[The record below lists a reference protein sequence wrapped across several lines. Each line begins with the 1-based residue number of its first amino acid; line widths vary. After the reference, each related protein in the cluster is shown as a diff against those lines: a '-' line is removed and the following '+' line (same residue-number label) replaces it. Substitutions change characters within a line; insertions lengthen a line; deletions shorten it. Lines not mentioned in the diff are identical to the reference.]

1 MMETEAKEKSAPR
14 CGTRKNRRYAMIP
27 LIPLSHAGIVA
38 GLTDAHAGI
47 CVRLYDSIDSTNTEA
62 RRLISGATPDG
73 LSYGGSDGV
82 RPSPLPV
89 TLLAA
94 RAQTAGRGRLG
105 RSFYSPPDSGL
116 YMTLLYPLTQPLSQ
130 AVAVTAGAAVA
141 TLQAIRAVTGLVPGI
156 KWVNDLYMD
165 GKKIC
170 GILTEAVTPAGSEQ
184 SAYMLVGIGINLTT
198 AAFPEGLR
206 APAGSLTDSLSP
218 SAALPALDA
227 GLLCGQIAHRLLALL
242 ETDGLHSPETLAAY
256 RAHSILLGKPV
267 LCTRGGQTFP
277 ALAMDITSTFGLT
290 VRRADGCVEVLDSG
304 EVSVSPN
311 IGT

>member
-1 MMETEAKEKSAPR
+1 MMELEMKEKSARR
-14 CGTRKNRRYAMIP
+14 CGTRKNGRYAMIP
-27 LIPLSHAGIVA
+27 LIPLSHAGIAA

-62 RRLISGATPDG
+62 RRLISAISPGEGPH
-73 LSYGGSDGV
+73 GGS
-82 RPSPLPV
+82 SPLPI

-141 TLQAIRAVTGLVPGI
+141 TLEAIRAVTGLVPGI

-206 APAGSLTDSLSP
+206 APAGSLTDNLSP
-218 SAALPALDA
+218 SATLPALDA
-227 GLLCGQIAHRLLALL
+227 GRLCGQIAHRLLTLL
-242 ETDGLHSPETLAAY
+242 ETDSLHSPETLAAY
-256 RAHSILLGKPV
+256 RAHSILLGQPV

-277 ALAMDITSTFGLT
+277 ALAMDITPAFGLM

-304 EVSVSPN
+304 EVSVSPD

>member
-1 MMETEAKEKSAPR
+1 MMELEMKEKSARR
-14 CGTRKNRRYAMIP
+14 CGARKNGRYAMIP
-27 LIPLSHAGIVA
+27 LIPLSHAGIAA
-38 GLTDAHAGI
+38 GLTGTHAGI

-62 RRLISGATPDG
+62 RRLISAISPGEGPH
-73 LSYGGSDGV
+73 GGS
-82 RPSPLPV
+82 SPLPI

-141 TLQAIRAVTGLVPGI
+141 TLEAIRAVTGLVPGI
-156 KWVNDLYMD
+156 KWVNDLYMN

-206 APAGSLTDSLSP
+206 APAGSLTDNLSP
-218 SAALPALDA
+218 SATLPVLDA
-227 GLLCGQIAHRLLALL
+227 GRLCGQIAHRLLTLL
-242 ETDGLHSPETLAAY
+242 ETDSLHSPETLAAY
-256 RAHSILLGKPV
+256 RAHSILLGQPV

-277 ALAMDITSTFGLT
+277 ALAMDITPAFGLT
-290 VRRADGCVEVLDSG
+290 VRRADGRVEVLDSG
-304 EVSVSPN
+304 EVSVSPD

>member
-1 MMETEAKEKSAPR
+1 MMELEMKEKSARR
-14 CGTRKNRRYAMIP
+14 CGTRKNGRYAMIP
-27 LIPLSHAGIVA
+27 LIPLSHAGIAA

-62 RRLISGATPDG
+62 RRLISAISPGEGPH
-73 LSYGGSDGV
+73 GGS
-82 RPSPLPV
+82 SPLPI

-141 TLQAIRAVTGLVPGI
+141 TLEAIRAVTGLVPGI

-206 APAGSLTDSLSP
+206 APAGSLTDNLSP
-218 SAALPALDA
+218 SATLPVLDA
-227 GLLCGQIAHRLLALL
+227 GRLCGQIAHRLLTLL
-242 ETDGLHSPETLAAY
+242 ETDSLHSPETLAAY
-256 RAHSILLGKPV
+256 RAHSILLGQPV

-277 ALAMDITSTFGLT
+277 ALAMDITPAFGLT
-290 VRRADGCVEVLDSG
+290 VRRADGRVEVLDSG
-304 EVSVSPN
+304 EVSVSPD

>member
-1 MMETEAKEKSAPR
+1 MMELEMKEKSARR
-14 CGTRKNRRYAMIP
+14 CGTRKNGRYAMIP
-27 LIPLSHAGIVA
+27 LIPLSHAGIAA

-62 RRLISGATPDG
+62 RRLISAISPGEGPH
-73 LSYGGSDGV
+73 GGS
-82 RPSPLPV
+82 SPLPI

-141 TLQAIRAVTGLVPGI
+141 TLEAIRAVTGLVPGI

-206 APAGSLTDSLSP
+206 APAGSLTDNLSP
-218 SAALPALDA
+218 SATLPVLDA
-227 GLLCGQIAHRLLALL
+227 GRLCGQIAHRLLTLL
-242 ETDGLHSPETLAAY
+242 ETDSLHSPETLAAY
-256 RAHSILLGKPV
+256 RAHSILLGQPV

-277 ALAMDITSTFGLT
+277 ALAMDITPAFGLT

-304 EVSVSPN
+304 EVSVSPD

>member
-1 MMETEAKEKSAPR
+1 MMELEMKEKSARR
-14 CGTRKNRRYAMIP
+14 CGTRKNGRYAMIP
-27 LIPLSHAGIVA
+27 LIPLSHAGIAA
-38 GLTDAHAGI
+38 GLTGTHAGI

-62 RRLISGATPDG
+62 RRLISAISPGEGPH
-73 LSYGGSDGV
+73 GGS
-82 RPSPLPV
+82 SPLPI

-156 KWVNDLYMD
+156 KWVNDLYMN

-206 APAGSLTDSLSP
+206 APAGSLTDNLSP
-218 SAALPALDA
+218 SATLPALDA
-227 GLLCGQIAHRLLALL
+227 GRLCGQIAHRLLTLL
-242 ETDGLHSPETLAAY
+242 ETDSLHSPETLAAY
-256 RAHSILLGKPV
+256 RAHSILLGQPV

-277 ALAMDITSTFGLT
+277 ALAMDITPAFGLT
-290 VRRADGCVEVLDSG
+290 VRRADGCAEVLDSG
-304 EVSVSPN
+304 EVSVSPD

>member
-1 MMETEAKEKSAPR
+1 MMELEMKEKSARR
-14 CGTRKNRRYAMIP
+14 CGTRKNGRYAMIP
-27 LIPLSHAGIVA
+27 LIPLSHAGIAA
-38 GLTDAHAGI
+38 GLTGTHAGI

-62 RRLISGATPDG
+62 RRLISAISPGEGPH
-73 LSYGGSDGV
+73 GGS
-82 RPSPLPV
+82 SPLPV

-141 TLQAIRAVTGLVPGI
+141 TLEAIRAVTGLVPGI

-206 APAGSLTDSLSP
+206 APAGSLTDNLSP
-218 SAALPALDA
+218 SATLPALDA
-227 GLLCGQIAHRLLALL
+227 GRLCGQIAHRLLTLL
-242 ETDGLHSPETLAAY
+242 ETDSLHSPETLAAY
-256 RAHSILLGKPV
+256 RAHSILLGQPV

-277 ALAMDITSTFGLT
+277 ALAMDITPSFGLT

-304 EVSVSPN
+304 EVSVSPD

>member
-14 CGTRKNRRYAMIP
+14 CGTRKNGRYAMIP
-27 LIPLSHAGIVA
+27 LIPLSHAGIAA
-38 GLTDAHAGI
+38 GLTGTHAGI

-62 RRLISGATPDG
+62 RRLISAISPGEEPH
-73 LSYGGSDGV
+73 GGS
-82 RPSPLPV
+82 SPLPI

-141 TLQAIRAVTGLVPGI
+141 TLEAIRAVTGLVPGI

-206 APAGSLTDSLSP
+206 APAGSLTDNLSP
-218 SAALPALDA
+218 SATLPALDA
-227 GLLCGQIAHRLLALL
+227 GRLCGQIAHRLLTLL
-242 ETDGLHSPETLAAY
+242 ETDSLHSPETLAAY
-256 RAHSILLGKPV
+256 RAHSILLGQPV

-277 ALAMDITSTFGLT
+277 ALAMDITPSFGLT

-304 EVSVSPN
+304 EVSVSPD

>member
-1 MMETEAKEKSAPR
+1 
-14 CGTRKNRRYAMIP
+14 MIP
-27 LIPLSHAGIVA
+27 LIPLSHAGIAA
-38 GLTDAHAGI
+38 GLTGTHAGI

-62 RRLISGATPDG
+62 RRLISAISPGEGPH
-73 LSYGGSDGV
+73 GGS
-82 RPSPLPV
+82 SPLPI

-206 APAGSLTDSLSP
+206 APAGSLTDNLSP
-218 SAALPALDA
+218 SATLPVLDA
-227 GLLCGQIAHRLLALL
+227 GRLCGQIAHRLLTLL
-242 ETDGLHSPETLAAY
+242 ETDSLHSPEILAAY
-256 RAHSILLGKPV
+256 RAHSILLGQPV

-277 ALAMDITSTFGLT
+277 ALAMDITPSFGLT
-290 VRRADGCVEVLDSG
+290 VRRADGRVEVLDSG
-304 EVSVSPN
+304 EVSVSPDTSTQG
-311 IGT
+311 I